1 MDEKRL
7 RRKVGWLVAFWLLAI
22 ALAACSEEGFSIRD
36 ARLADPRPTNTAVSP
51 TATPSPTPIADDPA
65 GVARAFYRAW
75 EGGDYLA
82 MYSHLSPNSQALV
95 GSQAF
100 VDNYEETMET
110 ARVTAVHAQPQTII
124 QNGNRAEFS
133 VQVTWET
140 AVVGPVRRNHTAE
153 LRYEQERWGIVWHE
167 GLILPELSGGNQLR
181 LDYRIPARANIY
193 DRNGLALAYQGTLIS
208 LGVVPGEIEDE
219 EGMLAALAPVLNK
232 TPAEIKESYAPAQ
245 PDWYWPIGDAPESVM
260 EAHAASLQPYIG
272 NGLAPPE
279 TRLTRL
285 YAEDGVA
292 AHIVGYTGAIPAEA
306 AERYRAEG
314 FRGDERV
321 GLAGLE
327 QWGED
332 YLNGERGGVLTVV
345 GPNGEYVETIA
356 EVEPRQARSLYT
368 TIDRDFQAAAEAAL
382 AEAVTTYPAGRGGSV
397 VVMDV
402 NDGSIRALASFPT
415 YHPNIFDP
423 VRPNAAAEL
432 AATLN
437 DPGRPLLNRAT
448 QGAYPAG
455 STFKVVT
462 FVAGLRS
469 GLYTADSR
477 YNSTGVWEGLGED
490 FVKYDWREGGHGYI
504 TLRTAIVVSCNS
516 CFYDVGFNLD
526 GYDQTLLPQTA
537 REFGLGEETGI
548 QIAEAAGLIPGPTWK
563 INNVGEGWA
572 TGDSVN
578 MAIGQGYVQ
587 VTPLQMANMYAAIAN
602 GGILYQPTLIDRI
615 GAGGGAPEEVWPVYT
630 RGEAPLSPEIVET
643 LHDSLWNV
651 ANNLDQGTAA
661 YQFVDLPVPVAGK
674 TGTAEDPP
682 RNSHAWF
689 AGYAPA
695 APYTTS
701 DGAAI
706 ETPEIAIV
714 VMMENAGEGSAVAAP
729 IFRRIVE
736 LYYGVTPVTPYPW

>member
-1 MDEKRL
+1 MDVKRGCRNL
-7 RRKVGWLVAFWLLAI
+7 IGIVAVWLLAVT
-22 ALAACSEEGFSIRD
+22 LTGCGETDFSIRD
-36 ARLADPRPTNTAVSP
+36 SRAADPRPTNTAVSP
-51 TATPSPTPIADDPA
+51 TAAPSPTPIADDPA

-75 EGGDYLA
+75 EGSDYLA
-82 MYSHLSPNSQALV
+82 MYSHLSPSSQALV

-100 VDNYEETMET
+100 VDNYVQAMET
-110 ARVTAVHAQPQTII
+110 ARVTAVHAQPQAIV
-124 QNGNRAEFS
+124 QDGDRAEFS
-133 VQVTWET
+133 AQVTWET
-140 AVVGPVRRNHTAE
+140 AVVGPVRRDHTAE
-153 LRYEQERWGIVWHE
+153 LSYEQGRWGLVWHE
-167 GLILPELSGGNQLR
+167 GLILPELSGGNR
-181 LDYRIPARANIY
+181 LHLNYRIPARANIY

-219 EGMLAALAPVLNK
+219 EGMLAALAPALNK
-232 TPAEIKESYAPAQ
+232 TPAEIKEIYAPAE
-245 PDWYWPIGDAPESVM
+245 PDWYWPIGDVPESVM
-260 EAHAASLQPYIG
+260 ETHAAALQPYIG
-272 NGLAPPE
+272 KGLAPPK

-285 YAEDGVA
+285 YAEDGAA

-306 AERYRAEG
+306 AARYREEG
-314 FRGDERV
+314 YRGDERV

-345 GPNGEYVETIA
+345 GPNGQYVETIA

-368 TIDRDFQAAAEAAL
+368 TIDRDYQAAVEAAL
-382 AEAVTTYPAGRGGSV
+382 AEAATTYPAGRGGSV

-402 NDGSIRALASFPT
+402 NDGSIRAMASYPT
-415 YHPNIFDP
+415 YHPHIFDP

-477 YNSTGVWEGLGED
+477 YNSTGTWEGLGEN

-516 CFYDVGFNLD
+516 CFYDVGFNLNS
-526 GYDQTLLPQTA
+526 YDPTLLPQTA
-537 REFGLGEETGI
+537 RGFGLGEETGI

-563 INNVGEGWA
+563 MNNVGEGWA
-572 TGDSVN
+572 PGDSVN

-602 GGILYQPTLIDRI
+602 GGTLYQPTLIDRI

-630 RGEAPLSPEIVET
+630 RGEAPLSPEMAET
-643 LHDSLWNV
+643 LQNSLWNV
-651 ANNLDQGTAA
+651 ANDLDQGTAA
-661 YQFVDLPVPVAGK
+661 YQFTGLPVPVAGK

-695 APYTTS
+695 APYTAS
-701 DGAAI
+701 DGARI
-706 ETPEIAIV
+706 ETPEVVIV
-714 VMMENAGEGSAVAAP
+714 AMMENAGEGSAVAAP

-736 LYYGVTPVTPYPW
+736 LYYGVTPLTPYPW